1 MRVELTDGIPINA
14 NVDAPDW
21 EMSDLLTAVLRLPDQ
36 YKTVIYLF
44 YYEGYSG
51 AKIAQMLHKK
61 ESTVH
66 SLLHRGKKRLSKSL
80 GGDADA
86 EA

>member
-1 MRVELTDGIPINA
+1 MRVELTDGMPIDANA
-14 NVDAPDW
+14 DAPDQ
-21 EMSDLLTAVLRLPDQ
+21 EMSDLLTAVLCLPDQ

-51 AKIAQMLHKK
+51 AEIAQMLHKK
-61 ESTVH
+61 ESTVR
-66 SLLHRGKKRLSKSL
+66 SLLHRGRKRLSKSL